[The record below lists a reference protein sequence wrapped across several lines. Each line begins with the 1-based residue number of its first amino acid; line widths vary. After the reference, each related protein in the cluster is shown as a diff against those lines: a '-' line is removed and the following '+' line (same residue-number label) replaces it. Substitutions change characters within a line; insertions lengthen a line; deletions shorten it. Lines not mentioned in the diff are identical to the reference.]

1 MTGDIQVQF
10 CDDMR
15 PGDCVISPSNKWE
28 VTRQVS
34 LGCSRFTLSLS
45 ALAKFMSDLQFFY
58 QLRCIKGKC
67 CIEREEI
74 GLLTV

>member
-15 PGDCVISPSNKWE
+15 PGDSVIPPSNKWE

-58 QLRCIKGKC
+58 QPGESKGNVVLK
-67 CIEREEI
+67 EKR
-74 GLLTV
+74 LV